1 MMSAEQQQQQH
12 VVMYGRKVKAWL
24 RSRIPEAS
32 RRCPAA
38 AVAMKSPPALH
49 CLPLDYCSHR
59 AARHA
64 NCRLRAFF

>member
-38 AVAMKSPPALH
+38 SAAVAMKSPPALLH
-49 CLPLDYCSHR
+49 CLPQTT
-59 AARHA
+59 AAA
-64 NCRLRAFF
+64 TASAPC